1 MFRFRSVSPS
11 RQLVFLGLLVGAAGC
26 AVNAF
31 TPGANDEG
39 CVGAD
44 CAREP
49 EAQEPDDENEAV
61 DPKADAGTKKDGG
74 QDAGKADAGRSD
86 AGKKDGGK
94 GDAGG
99 KNDSGASSTEAGAPD
114 ASSPTSVGGA
124 TVAECQGQTTLA
136 VDFNGAHP
144 AVQSGFAIYSGG
156 QHEVYAYSRATV
168 TDYAYGGTAGETKIR
183 LLLPRVTGPG
193 QYQGMMGVFKWDAA
207 LGGWS
212 NYATPTQTVV
222 VTIAGY
228 NVVMPTGLMCNGTFV
243 GRAEALFSPNT
254 VAVFDF
260 AVPLLTPSFPKSN
273 PGPP

>member
-1 MFRFRSVSPS
+1 MFRSAPRT
-11 RQLVFLGLLVGAAGC
+11 RQSSLVFLGLLVGGAGC
-26 AVNAF
+26 AVNSF
-31 TPGANDEG
+31 SPGAGDEG
-39 CVGAD
+39 CVGAE

-49 EAQEPDDENEAV
+49 EAQSPDDESADDVV
-61 DPKADAGTKKDGG
+61 DPTSDAGAKKDGG
-74 QDAGKADAGRSD
+74 KDAGKSD
-86 AGKKDGGK
+86 AGKKDAGKPDGGT
-94 GDAGG
+94 G
-99 KNDSGASSTEAGAPD
+99 NDSGISSSEAGAPD
-114 ASSPTSVGGA
+114 ASGPSVGGA
-124 TVAECQGQTTLA
+124 TVSECQGQTTLA